1 MYRSHEEN
9 DLSTVSARKVTIAK
23 AKVDLAEVEKKKAAL
38 AKMFPNTDIR
48 VGSDATLDIP
58 RISTGSI
65 VVDSIIGGGL
75 PAGRITE
82 IFGPYSSGKTTFA
95 LTSIANVQKQG
106 GSALFLDLESQGRGP
121 DACRAAIRGLAGA
134 RPPGRC
140 RFSQACR
147 VWYR

>member
-1 MYRSHEEN
+1 M
-9 DLSTVSARKVTIAK
+9 STVSTRKVTIAK

-95 LTSIANVQKQG
+95 LTSIANVQ
-106 GSALFLDLESQGRGP
+106 SRVALRSSLTWSHH
-121 DACRAAIRGLAGA
+121 
-134 RPPGRC
+134 
-140 RFSQACR
+140 
-147 VWYR
+147 

>member
-58 RISTGSI
+58 GF
-65 VVDSIIGGGL
+65 L
-75 PAGRITE
+75 PAPLWLI
-82 IFGPYSSGKTTFA
+82 
-95 LTSIANVQKQG
+95 LLLV
-106 GSALFLDLESQGRGP
+106 
-121 DACRAAIRGLAGA
+121 AAYPLAVS
-134 RPPGRC
+134 P
-140 RFSQACR
+140 RFSAHIPAVRPHSRSPVSLTYKSR
-147 VWYR
+147 VALRSSLTWSHH